1 MNPTAKSL
9 ILKAQDNIDT
19 AKKFLDDDSQH
30 DVVGYNL
37 AQATECL
44 LKALCATRDLEFPDG
59 DDGHDLDSLMETLEE
74 DNLAAVSSHADVV
87 ELTQYNNPRAHVR
100 PEDRLDLAEYLEH
113 VEDLKKLVREHTM

>member
-9 ILKAQDNIDT
+9 ILKAQDSIDT
-19 AKKFLDDDSQH
+19 AKKFMSDESQH

-37 AQATECL
+37 AQAVECL
-44 LKALCATRDLEFPDG
+44 LKALCATRDLPFPDG
-59 DDGHDLDSLMETLEE
+59 EAAHDLDSLMETLEE

-100 PEDRLDLAEYLEH
+100 QEDRLDMEEYLEH
-113 VEDLKKLVREHTM
+113 VEDLKKLVGEHTA